1 MQKRGLQLDSF
12 SDNPM
17 EEDSLSIEVGSDA
30 LRFYKIGLE
39 VGREGITNCSTG
51 VSLSINPSEIELGQ
65 VIGHGSSGVVFAG
78 RHVPTNTLLA
88 LKSINIYERDRRKQ
102 LENDLKALDEFSS
115 PFLVSYYGAFFG
127 DGVVKVAMELMD
139 LGSSRKIISVLA
151 GRQEPVLPEEI
162 LYALSFPILKGLQY
176 LHTEK
181 HMIHRDIKPDNVLI
195 NSKGEIKLSD
205 FGICRELANSAAFCN
220 SFVGTITYMSPER
233 IMKTSYA
240 YPGDI

>member
-1 MQKRGLQLDSF
+1 M
-12 SDNPM
+12 
-17 EEDSLSIEVGSDA
+17 
-30 LRFYKIGLE
+30 E
-39 VGREGITNCSTG
+39 VGREGITNCATG
-51 VSLSINPSEIELGQ
+51 VSMSISPSDIELGQ

-115 PFLVSYYGAFFG
+115 PYLVSYYGAFFG

-139 LGSSRKIISVLA
+139 LGSSRKIISALA
-151 GRQEPVLPEEI
+151 GRPEPVLPEEI
-162 LYALSFPILKGLQY
+162 LFAISYPILKGLQY
-176 LHTEK
+176 LHNDK
-181 HMIHRDIKPDNVLI
+181 HMIHRDIKPDNVLL
-195 NSKGEIKLSD
+195 NSRAEVKLSD